1 MASLGGLHQLGLLL
15 HFWSSSRLSSM
26 FQSKIGSEGALGRHD
41 MWNGFADFDS
51 VGHSLQNKLEQ
62 GGN

>member
-15 HFWSSSRLSSM
+15 HFWSSSRLSSL

-62 GGN
+62 RGN